1 MFSTIPPA
9 PELETA
15 NISLSR
21 KILLTSPTFLYWT
34 RNFSSQRSNLLASH
48 LDPPANGQAV
58 VYLTGLLEIFIS
70 ESIILATV
78 SDNSVR
84 YQAILWS
91 KDRKQT

>member
-34 RNFSSQRSNLLASH
+34 RNFSSQRSNLLAFPH
-48 LDPPANGQAV
+48 KQMQKHIEDNEAIVYPAR
-58 VYLTGLLEIFIS
+58 LTFFIQK
-70 ESIILATV
+70 LP
-78 SDNSVR
+78 
-84 YQAILWS
+84 L
-91 KDRKQT
+91 